1 MTTGIDD
8 RPITAELFRG
18 LAELERTERGWLPH
32 RLPARAR
39 AQSTDPQLAAAE
51 AQPSGVRLAF
61 RSRATVVELELL
73 RTRTVLTG
81 VPERPDGTVD
91 LTIDGRL
98 VGQANTS
105 GGDVVRVDMAT
116 GHADFERGAPA
127 TVRFD
132 GLSGRDQDLEIWLP
146 FHERTEIVALRTDAP
161 ITPLPVGH
169 RRVWLHHGSSISQ
182 GSNAASPS
190 TTWPAV
196 AAGLGDVDVV
206 NLGLAGSAMLDPFT
220 ARTMRDTP
228 ADAISVKIGINLVN
242 ADVMRVRAF
251 GPAVHGF
258 LDTIRDGHPDAPL
271 MVVGPLY
278 CPIHET
284 TPGPGAFDPA
294 ALARGTVRFVATGDP
309 AAASRGSL
317 TLSVI
322 REQLADLVAARMAD
336 DPNLHYLDGHEL
348 YGPSDFADHPLP
360 DALHPDAATHLLIGE
375 RFARVA
381 FAPDGPLAEGVVLS
395 PSSSPST
402 APAHRGR
409 GRR

>member
-1 MTTGIDD
+1 VTTGIED
-8 RPITAELFRG
+8 RPLGADLFRG
-18 LAELERTERGWLPH
+18 LAELERTVRGWLPH

-39 AQSTDPQLAAAE
+39 AQCTDPQLAAAE

-61 RSRATVVELELL
+61 RTHATVVELELL
-73 RTRTVLTG
+73 RTRTILAG

-91 LTIDGRL
+91 LTIGGRL
-98 VGQANTS
+98 VAQAGTS
-105 GGDVVRVDMAT
+105 GGDVVRVDMST
-116 GHADFERGAPA
+116 GQAEFERGAPA

-132 GLSGRDQDLEIWLP
+132 GLSGRDEDLEIWLP

-161 ITPLPVGH
+161 ITPLPAGH
-169 RRVWLHHGSSISQ
+169 RRAWLHHGSSISQ

-196 AAGLGDVDVV
+196 AAALGGVEVV

-242 ADVMRVRAF
+242 ADVMRARAF

-271 MVVGPLY
+271 LVIGPLY
-278 CPIHET
+278 CPIHED

-294 ALARGTVRFVATGDP
+294 ALGRGAVRFVATGDP

-322 REQLADLVAARMAD
+322 REQLADLVAVRMAE
-336 DPNLHYLDGHEL
+336 DPSLHYLDGHDL
-348 YGPSDFADHPLP
+348 YGPNDFAAHPLP
-360 DALHPDAATHLLIGE
+360 DALHPDAATHLMIGE

-381 FAPDGPLAEGVVLS
+381 FAPGGPLAGL
-395 PSSSPST
+395 
-402 APAHRGR
+402 
-409 GRR
+409 

>member
-1 MTTGIDD
+1 MTTGIED
-8 RPITAELFRG
+8 RPITADLFHG

-39 AQSTDPQLAAAE
+39 AQCTDPQLAAAE

-61 RSRATVVELELL
+61 RTRATVVELELL
-73 RTRTVLTG
+73 RTRTVLAG

-91 LTIDGRL
+91 LTSGGRL
-98 VGQANTS
+98 VAQAGTS
-105 GGDVVRVDMAT
+105 GGDVVRVDMTT
-116 GHADFERGAPA
+116 GQAEFERGAPA

-132 GLSGRDQDLEIWLP
+132 GLSGRDEDLEIWLP

-161 ITPLPVGH
+161 VTPLPVGR

-182 GSNAASPS
+182 GSNASSPS

-196 AAGLGDVDVV
+196 AATFGGVEMT

-242 ADVMRVRAF
+242 ADVMRARAF

-271 MVVGPLY
+271 LVVGPLY
-278 CPIHET
+278 CPIHED

-294 ALARGTVRFVATGDP
+294 ALGRGAVRFVATGDP

-322 REQLADLVAARMAD
+322 RDQLADLVAARMAE
-336 DPNLHYLDGHEL
+336 DPNLHYLDGHDL
-348 YGPSDFADHPLP
+348 YGPNDFAAHPLP

-381 FAPDGPLAEGVVLS
+381 FAPGGPLAGL
-395 PSSSPST
+395 
-402 APAHRGR
+402 
-409 GRR
+409 